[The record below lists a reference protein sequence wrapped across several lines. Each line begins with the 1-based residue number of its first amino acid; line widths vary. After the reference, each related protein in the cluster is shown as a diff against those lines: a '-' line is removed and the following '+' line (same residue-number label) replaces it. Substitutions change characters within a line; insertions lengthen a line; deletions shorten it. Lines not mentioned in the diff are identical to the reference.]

1 MPRRVERGVE
11 HLLFHGRWL
20 MVPGYLALIVMLGLV
35 SVKIVQETVHT
46 IPHVLEMKETE
57 LVLVLL
63 NVIDLSL
70 AGNLILMVTF
80 AGYENFVS
88 KIGFND
94 HEDRPDWMQHI
105 DFGKLKLK
113 LLSSIVAISAIDLL
127 KTFTD
132 IAQFDR
138 ATIGWKLAIHI
149 GFVCSGVLLAYMDS
163 LTSKTGPTDS

>member
-1 MPRRVERGVE
+1 MRRQLERGVE
-11 HLLFHGRWL
+11 HVLFHGRWL
-20 MVPGYLALIVMLGLV
+20 MVPGYVALIAMLALV
-35 SVKIVQETVHT
+35 SVKIVQETIHT
-46 IPHVLEMKETE
+46 IPHVLDMKETE

-88 KIGFND
+88 RIGFND

-132 IAQFDR
+132 IEQFDR
-138 ATIGWKLAIHI
+138 QTIMWKLAIHLA
-149 GFVCSGVLLAYMDS
+149 FVTSGVLLAYMDK
-163 LTSKTGPTDS
+163 LTSQTGPSNS

>member
-1 MPRRVERGVE
+1 MPKRIERGVE
-11 HLLFHGRWL
+11 HVLFHGRWL
-20 MVPGYLALIVMLGLV
+20 MVPGYIALIVMLGLV
-35 SVKIVQETVHT
+35 SAKIVQETLHT
-46 IPHVLEMKETE
+46 LPHVLELKEAD
-57 LVLVLL
+57 LIQVVLNL
-63 NVIDLSL
+63 IDLSL

-88 KIGFND
+88 RIGFDD

-132 IAQFDR
+132 ITRFDQ
-138 ATIGWKLAIHI
+138 ATIGWKLAIHL
-149 GFVCSGVLLAYMDS
+149 GFVCSGVLLAWMDK
-163 LTSKTGPTDS
+163 LTSTTGHTDS

>member
-1 MPRRVERGVE
+1 
-11 HLLFHGRWL
+11 
-20 MVPGYLALIVMLGLV
+20 MVPGYMALIVMLGLV
-35 SVKIVQETVHT
+35 SLKIVQETLHT
-46 IPHVLEMKETE
+46 IPMVLEMKETE
-57 LVLVLL
+57 LVLMML

-88 KIGFND
+88 RIGFDD
-94 HEDRPDWMQHI
+94 HEDRPDWMQHV

-132 IAQFDR
+132 IGQYDKQ
-138 ATIGWKLAIHI
+138 TIAWKLAIHL
-149 GFVCSGVLLAYMDS
+149 GFVVSGVLLAWMDKM
-163 LTSKTGPTDS
+163 TSTTGPTES